1 MELTLFFGNYLTR
14 VDIRIVLD
22 DLEPFHSIF
31 FFCQWSLLKARISG
45 FHANFHF
52 AALTSPLQLLLVL
65 CPPPLSF
72 EIAWSAFYW
81 LVVFVAPQIEHMF
94 DLGSTRTTPLK
105 YRAPVA
111 T

>member
-1 MELTLFFGNYLTR
+1 M
-14 VDIRIVLD
+14 LD
-22 DLEPFHSIF
+22 DLEPFHSIL

-72 EIAWSAFYW
+72 ELASLAFCW
-81 LVVFVAPQIEHMF
+81 LVISVAPQIEHMF
-94 DLGSTRTTPLK
+94 DLRSTRFTPFK